1 MKLNNI
7 KKSFDQRNLAPSPG
21 SWDKLAQRLD
31 NEQKNKKRPYL
42 YWLGA
47 VAAAVI
53 IALMII
59 VPVFTNPVDSINDSV
74 VKQDG
79 KPVIENK
86 VNTPKPD
93 TSDENEVVD
102 AKTMQTQENAV
113 ATQPTKTITSKKSQQ
128 TTLQTSNSQLAQSEK
143 NNQEV
148 KNSKPMQLNTNTN
161 RNTAVAVQ
169 EQKETGIGSTATTK
183 LTAAQEADLLL
194 ERAMKKTQL
203 QTTVTSAKVDP
214 SKLLMETQWDI
225 EADRRNRVENILQD
239 QFGKLKAHAVAII
252 IKN

>member
-7 KKSFDQRNLAPSPG
+7 KKSFDERVIAPSPA

-31 NEQKNKKRPYL
+31 NEQKTKKRPYL

-47 VAAAVI
+47 VAAAVV

-59 VPVFTNPVDSINDSV
+59 VPVFTNSADSINDSV
-74 VKQDG
+74 VKQDA

-86 VNTPKPD
+86 VDTPKPD
-93 TSDENEVVD
+93 VSYKNNVADV
-102 AKTMQTQENAV
+102 KTKQTQETAV
-113 ATQPTKTITSKKSQQ
+113 ATQPTKTVKSKKSQQ
-128 TTLQTSNSQLAQSEK
+128 TTLQTANSQLAQSEK

-148 KNSKPMQLNTNTN
+148 ENNKAVQVSTN

-169 EQKETGIGSTATTK
+169 EQKEIIVGSAATTK
-183 LTAAQEADLLL
+183 LTAAQEADMLL

-203 QTTVTSAKVDP
+203 QTTVTSAKIDP

-225 EADRRNRVENILQD
+225 EIERHNRLDNMLID

>member
-1 MKLNNI
+1 MKLSSI
-7 KKSFDQRNLAPSPG
+7 KKSLGERVIAPSPA

-31 NEQKNKKRPYL
+31 NEQKTKKRPYL

-47 VAAAVI
+47 VAAAVVV
-53 IALMII
+53 ALMII
-59 VPVFTNPVDSINDSV
+59 VPVFSNSADSINDSF
-74 VKQDG
+74 VKQDV

-86 VNTPKPD
+86 LDTPKPD
-93 TSDENEVVD
+93 VSDENNVAD
-102 AKTMQTQENAV
+102 IKTKQTQEKAV
-113 ATQPTKTITSKKSQQ
+113 ATQTTKTVTSKKLQQ
-128 TTLQTSNSQLAQSEK
+128 TTLRQSNSQLAHSETS
-143 NNQEV
+143 NQEV
-148 KNSKPMQLNTNTN
+148 ENKKAVQVITN

-169 EQKETGIGSTATTK
+169 KQKEVVMVNAVTTK

-203 QTTVTSAKVDP
+203 QTTITSAKVDP
-214 SKLLMETQWDI
+214 AKLLMETQWDI

-239 QFGKLKAHAVAII
+239 QFGKLKAQAVAII